1 MLLALDIGNTNIT
14 LGGFEDGK
22 LSFVARIATVSS
34 RTEDEY
40 AADIMN
46 VFALRSIP
54 RSKID
59 GAVIASVV
67 PPLNAVMKKAVE
79 FLFNVTPLFV
89 GPGVKTGLSI
99 HCDIPSSV
107 GADIICDA
115 VAANKLYS
123 APALVVDFGTA
134 TKMLVVDKSSAFAGV
149 SIIPGVAMGNLALSS
164 GTAQLPSVSLD
175 PPASV
180 IGKNTADSMRSGII
194 YGNAALVDGMIER
207 IKAELGYDL
216 PVYATGGLAS
226 LILPYCKNKI
236 TYDPDL
242 VLKGLY
248 FIYSKNL

>member
-1 MLLALDIGNTNIT
+1 
-14 LGGFEDGK
+14 
-22 LSFVARIATVSS
+22 
-34 RTEDEY
+34 
-40 AADIMN
+40 
-46 VFALRSIP
+46 
-54 RSKID
+54 
-59 GAVIASVV
+59 
-67 PPLNAVMKKAVE
+67 
-79 FLFNVTPLFV
+79 
-89 GPGVKTGLSI
+89 
-99 HCDIPSSV
+99 
-107 GADIICDA
+107 